1 LARAFGHCDAE
12 EIETAADRFAPV
24 NDSGGRNSSRA
35 NWRWIMHRLRSWLG
49 SAALWLVAIVGA
61 LLAAASLSPGYAQQL
76 ATRYQYSAKTLCT
89 LGGDIGFGDAFAP
102 GRYRTV
108 INIHNPTERKI
119 EIARKFA
126 LAIQPGEAPGSFSIT
141 PYKSLT
147 LEADQA
153 VAYNCFDI
161 SNFYCPI
168 DGVCVDFT
176 ALDGFLVVNSPVEL
190 DVVAVYTAHPKGG
203 EVSTLDTETIAAR
216 RMSKTIAVKP
226 EERRGQP
233 ERKIQMEPFK
243 PVKP

>member
-1 LARAFGHCDAE
+1 MHTFRSRL
-12 EIETAADRFAPV
+12 ETIV
-24 NDSGGRNSSRA
+24 LS
-35 NWRWIMHRLRSWLG
+35 
-49 SAALWLVAIVGA
+49 LVLNVVA
-61 LLAAASLSPGYAQQL
+61 LLAAALCSPGYAQQQV
-76 ATRYQYSAKTLCT
+76 ATRFQYAVKTLCT
-89 LGGDIGFGDAFAP
+89 LGGDVGFGDAFAP

-108 INIHNPTERKI
+108 INIHNPTDRKI

-126 LAIQPGEAPGSFSIT
+126 LAIQPGEATGSFSIT

-147 LEADQA
+147 LEPDQA

-176 ALDGFLVVNSPVEL
+176 AIDGFLVVNSPVEL

-203 EVSTLDTETIAAR
+203 EVSTMDTETVAGR
-216 RMSKTIAVKP
+216 RMPKTIVIKRDESRAQP
-226 EERRGQP
+226 GRR
-233 ERKIQMEPFK
+233 IQMEPFR

>member
-1 LARAFGHCDAE
+1 MLTFR
-12 EIETAADRFAPV
+12 
-24 NDSGGRNSSRA
+24 SRLDT
-35 NWRWIMHRLRSWLG
+35 IVLSLVFIVV
-49 SAALWLVAIVGA
+49 ALLVAA
-61 LLAAASLSPGYAQQL
+61 PCSPGYAQQQV
-76 ATRYQYSAKTLCT
+76 ATRFQYAAKTLCT
-89 LGGDIGFGDAFAP
+89 LLGDVGFGDAFAP

-126 LAIQPGEAPGSFSIT
+126 LAIQPGEAAGSFSIT

-147 LEADQA
+147 LEPDQA

-168 DGVCVDFT
+168 HGVCVDFT

-203 EVSTLDTETIAAR
+203 EVSTLDTETIAGR
-216 RMSKTIAVKP
+216 RMPKTIVIKP
-226 EERRGQP
+226 DEPLAQP
-233 ERKIQMEPFK
+233 EKRIRMEPFK

>member
-1 LARAFGHCDAE
+1 MRPF
-12 EIETAADRFAPV
+12 R
-24 NDSGGRNSSRA
+24 SRMDTVVLPLVF
-35 NWRWIMHRLRSWLG
+35 IVV
-49 SAALWLVAIVGA
+49 ALLVAA
-61 LLAAASLSPGYAQQL
+61 PCSPGYAQQQV
-76 ATRYQYSAKTLCT
+76 ATRFQYAVKTLCT
-89 LGGDIGFGDAFAP
+89 LGGDVGFGDAFAP

-108 INIHNPTERKI
+108 INIHNPTDRKI

-126 LAIQPGEAPGSFSIT
+126 LAIQPGEATGPFSIT

-147 LEADQA
+147 LEPDQA

-176 ALDGFLVVNSPVEL
+176 AIDGFLVVNSPVEL

-203 EVSTLDTETIAAR
+203 EVSTMDTETVAGR
-216 RMSKTIAVKP
+216 RMPKTIVIKRDESRAQP
-226 EERRGQP
+226 GRR
-233 ERKIQMEPFK
+233 IQMEPFK

>member
-1 LARAFGHCDAE
+1 MRH
-12 EIETAADRFAPV
+12 
-24 NDSGGRNSSRA
+24 
-35 NWRWIMHRLRSWLG
+35 LRSWLG
-49 SAALWLVAIVGA
+49 SAVSSLVSIAAALLVA
-61 LLAAASLSPGYAQQL
+61 ASSTPANAQQL
-76 ATRYQYSAKTLCT
+76 ATRFQYSAKALCT

-108 INIHNPTERKI
+108 VNIHNPTDRKI

-126 LAIQPGEAPGSFSIT
+126 LSIQPGEAPGSFSVT

-153 VAYNCFDI
+153 VAFNCFDL

-168 DGVCVDFT
+168 DSVCVDFT

-190 DVVAVYTAHPKGG
+190 DVVAVYTAHPKAG
-203 EVSTLDTETIAAR
+203 EVSTLNAQTIAAR
-216 RMSKTIAVKP
+216 RMSKIIAIKP
-226 EERRGQP
+226 EERRAQP
-233 ERKIQMEPFK
+233 ERKIQIEPFK